1 MGKDLIG
8 KLPVSPYPSGQ
19 KPLCWEK
26 REGAKQ
32 GEKKKKKGY
41 NKARILPRGDADSSS
56 CRKKEEMAT
65 AALQERIRCC
75 HRRGG
80 FEENYNPGNRGERWI
95 KSLSDASKS
104 LLPSTGCT
112 RMARGTGA
120 TAGTTATSERKRAEE
135 KRECR
140 GQSLAWGLGTAA
152 NSCWSM
158 AALCWAQP
166 RVRTAL
172 RHAAWSTC
180 NLGLTAQ
187 THSLR
192 VFWWVPV

>member
-1 MGKDLIG
+1 MHWLWNQKRWGEAPEG
-8 KLPVSPYPSGQ
+8 KLKGKGSDRKAASLTVPIRAETSLLRKERRCKTG
-19 KPLCWEK
+19 
-26 REGAKQ
+26 G
-32 GEKKKKKGY
+32 KKKKKGY

-80 FEENYNPGNRGERWI
+80 FEENCNSGNRGERWI

-104 LLPSTGCT
+104 LLPGTGCT

-120 TAGTTATSERKRAEE
+120 TAGTTATSAGKRAEE
-135 KRECR
+135 KHECR

-152 NSCWSM
+152 NSC
-158 AALCWAQP
+158 
-166 RVRTAL
+166 
-172 RHAAWSTC
+172 
-180 NLGLTAQ
+180 
-187 THSLR
+187 
-192 VFWWVPV
+192 